1 MSIHRNSSYLPSYT
15 KHGGQSLDE
24 FFKNTDALILF
35 LNPETLEIERA
46 SRAAEKFYGWPPGEL
61 IGKKITE
68 IDVREEKEVWEN
80 IQKTLALH
88 QLHFFLK
95 HRKADGKIADM
106 EVFTGKLP
114 YRDHPRLYAAMIDI
128 TGKKQ
133 NEDRLR
139 RLALEITKIEERER
153 KQFASYLHDEIGQN
167 LAIIKMKLDIA
178 AQSFPSLFA
187 ADEFR
192 QINNLLDETIQQTRS
207 VVFDLSPP
215 LLYKLGLPSALCR
228 EGKSICQKNGLKFI
242 FNDDNIPELSDDRK
256 ILIFRCV
263 QELMRNCV
271 EHAKARYMELSLRS
285 KGAYIVL
292 NIADDGIGF
301 DVESLDTYE
310 YQGFGLFSIKERLQA
325 IGGALIIKS
334 KRGKGTWIEL
344 VAPTD

>member
-1 MSIHRNSSYLPSYT
+1 MSVHRNSPYLSYT
-15 KHGGQSLDE
+15 SPGRASLDE
-24 FFKNTDALILF
+24 FFTNTDALILF
-35 LNPETLEIERA
+35 FNPETLEIERA
-46 SRAAEKFYGWPPGEL
+46 SRAAEEFYGWPSGEL

-68 IDVREEKEVWEN
+68 IDVREEKEVCDD
-80 IQKTLALH
+80 IQKTLVLH
-88 QLHFFLK
+88 QLHFFLR
-95 HRKADGKIADM
+95 HRKANGTIADM
-106 EVFTGKLP
+106 EVFTGRLP
-114 YRDHPRLYAAMIDI
+114 YREHPMLYAAMIDI
-128 TGKKQ
+128 TGKKR
-133 NEDRLR
+133 NEDRQR
-139 RLALEITKIEERER
+139 RLAFEITRIEERER

-167 LAIIKMKLDIA
+167 LAILKMKLDVT
-178 AQSFPSLFA
+178 AQSFPALFSL
-187 ADEFR
+187 DEFK
-192 QINNLLDETIQQTRS
+192 QINNLLDATIQQTRS

-242 FNDDNIPELSDDRK
+242 FNNDKVPELSDDRK

-271 EHAKARYMELSLRS
+271 EHAKASSMELSLKS
-285 KGAYIVL
+285 EDAHIVL

-301 DVESLDTYE
+301 DAESLDTYE
-310 YQGFGLFSIKERLQA
+310 YRGFGLFSIKERLQA